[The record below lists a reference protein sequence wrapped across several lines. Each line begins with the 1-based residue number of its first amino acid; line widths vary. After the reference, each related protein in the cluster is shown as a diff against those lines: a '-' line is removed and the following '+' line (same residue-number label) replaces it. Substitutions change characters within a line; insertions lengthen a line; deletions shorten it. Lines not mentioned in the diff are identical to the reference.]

1 MSLVAATI
9 PEIQL
14 EHVEMRYQTETAD
27 VLALH
32 QVSLDIAKGEFVSL
46 LGPSGCGKTTLLRL
60 MADLIT
66 PTAGNIMVAGKSAK
80 EARLAPEIRHC
91 VPESGAV

>member
-32 QVSLDIAKGEFVSL
+32 QVSLDIAKGEFVSFWAL
-46 LGPSGCGKTTLLRL
+46 PGAERLR
-60 MADLIT
+60 
-66 PTAGNIMVAGKSAK
+66 
-80 EARLAPEIRHC
+80 C
-91 VPESGAV
+91 

>member
-1 MSLVAATI
+1 MSLVAAKI

-32 QVSLDIAKGEFVSL
+32 QVSLDIAKGSSSPCWVLPGAERL
-46 LGPSGCGKTTLLRL
+46 LF
-60 MADLIT
+60 
-66 PTAGNIMVAGKSAK
+66 
-80 EARLAPEIRHC
+80 
-91 VPESGAV
+91 